1 MNRFARQSS
10 FNKIFNRLRVRI
22 IFLLKNKGGYVPFH
36 HQYLLAQLIK
46 GLIIQGGESKYR
58 DFTFYNFS
66 GLKGQTKI
74 SRNGLHFYSSRITLV
89 LSSQDKEFIDYLI
102 RMMFKYEQVEVGN
115 LVMVPEMVEKEEMPE
130 VGESTKFICISPLVL
145 TTPNFNDA
153 SAKAFISPTS
163 DQFSDLLYEST
174 LSRMEGSGNYNAE
187 QMASFYKFQLV
198 PDRNYL
204 NKIKEGQKK
213 FARIYPLFDQDVKYE
228 VRGYTLPFTLYAAP
242 EVQEFV
248 FACGLGSVTH
258 KGFGMLDI
266 ANSDPS
272 KRTLSYEVEGVKMK
286 QFNDKVQQDQKP
298 QRMPYRREEQHQN
311 E

>member
-1 MNRFARQSS
+1 M
-10 FNKIFNRLRVRI
+10 RVRV

-36 HQYLLAQLIK
+36 HQYLLAQLVK
-46 GLIIQGGESKYR
+46 GLIIQGGNKKYR
-58 DFTFYNFS
+58 DFTLYNFS

-89 LSSQDKEFIDYLI
+89 FSSPDADFVEYVMRTLFSYPQI
-102 RMMFKYEQVEVGN
+102 EVGN
-115 LVMVPEMVEKEEMPE
+115 LVMTPEMIERERMPE

-145 TTPNFNDA
+145 LTPRFNDP
-153 SAKAFISPTS
+153 SSKSFINPMS

-174 LSRMEGSGNYNAE
+174 LKRMGSSGFFDEKQLEG
-187 QMASFYKFQLV
+187 FYKFQVV

-204 NKIKEGQKK
+204 NRIRDEQKK
-213 FARIYPLFDQDVKYE
+213 FARIYPLYDQDVKYE

-248 FACGLGSVTH
+248 FACGLGSCTH

-266 ANSDPS
+266 ANSDP
-272 KRTLSYEVEGVKMK
+272 TLRSEPYLLEGIE
-286 QFNDKVQQDQKP
+286 
-298 QRMPYRREEQHQN
+298 MPRRQEEAQGVN
-311 E
+311 EK